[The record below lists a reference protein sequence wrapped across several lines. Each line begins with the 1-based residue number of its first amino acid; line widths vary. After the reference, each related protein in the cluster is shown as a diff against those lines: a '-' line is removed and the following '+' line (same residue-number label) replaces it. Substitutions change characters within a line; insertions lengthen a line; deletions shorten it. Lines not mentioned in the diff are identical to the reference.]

1 MPLFSSALLHAS
13 SEATPQ
19 QPLLQHPEP
28 SGHLLLQGEM
38 VNYLL
43 QRARRRSVGMRITDQ
58 GLVVT
63 APGWLPL
70 SQVEAILQ
78 RKAAW
83 IIGKLRAHH
92 PTHPDRQ
99 QTVLQWQDGMLL
111 PYLGGHIPLRL
122 TVPDSAR
129 PRSSPAAC
137 LLPGAPPVLAV
148 PMPVGSDPAWV
159 RRSVQRWFREQAL
172 EHFTQRIACFAPI
185 LGVRCQSLQ
194 LSSARTRWG
203 SASARG
209 VIRLH
214 WGLLHFAPELV
225 DYVVVHELCHLREMN
240 HSVRFWQ
247 LVESILPDY
256 RRLRQQL
263 KAVRLP
269 VWQ

>member
-1 MPLFSSALLHAS
+1 M
-13 SEATPQ
+13 
-19 QPLLQHPEP
+19 
-28 SGHLLLQGEM
+28 
-38 VNYLL
+38 
-43 QRARRRSVGMRITDQ
+43 
-58 GLVVT
+58 
-63 APGWLPL
+63 
-70 SQVEAILQ
+70 
-78 RKAAW
+78 
-83 IIGKLRAHH
+83 
-92 PTHPDRQ
+92 
-99 QTVLQWQDGMLL
+99 
-111 PYLGGHIPLRL
+111 
-122 TVPDSAR
+122 
-129 PRSSPAAC
+129 
-137 LLPGAPPVLAV
+137 
-148 PMPVGSDPAWV
+148 
-159 RRSVQRWFREQAL
+159 
-172 EHFTQRIACFAPI
+172 
-185 LGVRCQSLQ
+185 RCQSLQ